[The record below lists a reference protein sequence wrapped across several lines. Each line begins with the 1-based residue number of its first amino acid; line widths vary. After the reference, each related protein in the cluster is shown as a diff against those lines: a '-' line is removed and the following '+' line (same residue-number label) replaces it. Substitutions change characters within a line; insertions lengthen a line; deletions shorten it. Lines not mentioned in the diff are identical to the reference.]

1 MRNASI
7 HYLLTILI
15 AEIRVVPLNQH
26 GTSLNFMPDNS
37 NLLKQLANR
46 CKSFHSQTGITQT
59 QMSKAVGMSDGNY
72 SAFLAGRKGI
82 GSEATCL
89 LLKYTALSPR
99 QAVAA
104 FSKPVFSASVLHL
117 QERGRKLHFDNN
129 GWKPGLGGD
138 PNDTTDITN
147 TPDVR
152 REAVENL
159 LAVLAVLDELTRQAV
174 VGSIQKAYPNPNGTT
189 APNGQRFSR
198 KR

>member
-1 MRNASI
+1 
-7 HYLLTILI
+7 
-15 AEIRVVPLNQH
+15 
-26 GTSLNFMPDNS
+26 
-37 NLLKQLANR
+37 
-46 CKSFHSQTGITQT
+46 
-59 QMSKAVGMSDGNY
+59 
-72 SAFLAGRKGI
+72 
-82 GSEATCL
+82 
-89 LLKYTALSPR
+89 
-99 QAVAA
+99 
-104 FSKPVFSASVLHL
+104 VLHL

-159 LAVLAVLDELTRQAV
+159 LAVLAALDELTRQAV